1 MTRYSH
7 YDSILVEQVTERKY
21 KMDIVYRVVDMP
33 IKEFT
38 TKIWGRKTKDDFDF
52 QDKILF
58 RTNNPYD
65 LIDYD
70 ENLTVLVY
78 ADNDIDWFTVRD
90 IVTDAKGYRDFLAI
104 PFN

>member
-1 MTRYSH
+1 MN
-7 YDSILVEQVTERKY
+7 
-21 KMDIVYRVVDMP
+21 IVYRVVDMP

-38 TKIWGRKTKDDFDF
+38 TKIWEAKAKGDFDF

-90 IVTDAKGYRDFLAI
+90 VVTDAESYRDFLAI

>member
-1 MTRYSH
+1 MN
-7 YDSILVEQVTERKY
+7 
-21 KMDIVYRVVDMP
+21 IVYRVVDMP

-38 TKIWGRKTKDDFDF
+38 TKIWEHKIKDDSDF

-78 ADNDIDWFTVRD
+78 TDGVMDWFTVKD
-90 IVTDAKGYRDFLAI
+90 VITDAKDYRDFLAI